1 MKFGRWIPRIG
12 KRFVGGPGTML
23 DMSSILTPT
32 RWAGIVGRTGMLI
45 GRTVKV
51 GGNGRDRKEHE
62 RASAQTP
69 APGVSLV
76 GDIVGARSRLL
87 RAVAITVAV
96 SGLIVGCGA
105 DADQSSRPAQ
115 IVFAGDGYS
124 IFVMNPDG
132 TGVTRIGDG
141 ACPSFA
147 RDGSKIVVGGYTI
160 TVIDPDGSNVR
171 KLNDGGYT
179 WYTSPTF
186 SHDGTQIAFVR
197 GHAVYV
203 MNADGSELKQLG
215 VIPDPAPTALPGLP
229 VIVIP
234 GANVPV
240 PSGRVEDPDS
250 EGSTDRPAFS
260 PDSSKLL
267 VAKTGAIWVMASNGT
282 GARQLL
288 PGDPNDN
295 SNPVFTPDGAGI
307 VFASNRAHN
316 GRSGIYVMDIDGHNI
331 RLLNDDGWGPS
342 FSPDGT
348 KILYTRAARD
358 PESTRGVE
366 FRELWVMNSD
376 GSNPHRLTD
385 PKQSVQRAGCGS
397 WGNQP

>member
-1 MKFGRWIPRIG
+1 
-12 KRFVGGPGTML
+12 
-23 DMSSILTPT
+23 MSSILTPT

-45 GRTVKV
+45 GRTVKT
-51 GGNGRDRKEHE
+51 GGNGQDREEHGSPSTHAHGAG
-62 RASAQTP
+62 RV
-69 APGVSLV
+69 GDLV
-76 GDIVGARSRLL
+76 GTRGRLVQ
-87 RAVAITVAV
+87 AFAISIAL

-105 DADQSSRPAQ
+105 DADRSPRPAQ

-147 RDGSKIVVGGYTI
+147 RDGSKIVVGGYTV
-160 TVIDPDGSNVR
+160 TAMDPDGSNVR

-179 WYTSPTF
+179 WYTYPTF
-186 SHDGTQIAFVR
+186 SPDGTKIAFTR
-197 GHAVYV
+197 GRAVSV

-215 VIPDPAPTALPGLP
+215 VIPDPVPTDLP
-229 VIVIP
+229 VIVLP
-234 GANVPV
+234 GVSVPV

-260 PDSSKLL
+260 PDGSKIL
-267 VAKTGAIWVMASNGT
+267 VARSGAIWVMASDGT

-295 SNPVFTPDGAGI
+295 SDPVFTPDGAGI
-307 VFASNRAHN
+307 VFASDRAHN

-342 FSPDGT
+342 FSPGGT

-358 PESTRGVE
+358 PESTQGVE

-397 WGNQP
+397 WGKGPDV